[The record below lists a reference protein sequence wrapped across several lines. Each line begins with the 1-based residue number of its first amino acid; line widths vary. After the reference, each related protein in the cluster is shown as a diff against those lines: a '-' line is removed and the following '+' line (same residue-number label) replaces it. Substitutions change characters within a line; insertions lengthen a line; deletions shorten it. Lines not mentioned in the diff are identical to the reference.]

1 MIVIVFVS
9 FAFVSMSSEYMISTN
24 VDTPMHNQ
32 CLSDST
38 PPVLNEFETY
48 IIWLDEMDRQRQI
61 ELDSVAL
68 ADVRIPVVPKKVI
81 NRRGR
86 NGGPRRLKS
95 MPVVRYNNIK
105 TQTLRR
111 STRKRKPFAEYDTVH
126 LWDSTQRLRK
136 TCK

>member
-1 MIVIVFVS
+1 M
-9 FAFVSMSSEYMISTN
+9 N
-24 VDTPMHNQ
+24 NQ
-32 CLSDST
+32 CLSEST

-48 IIWLDEMDRQRQI
+48 IIWLDERDRQRQI

-68 ADVRIPVVPKKVI
+68 VDVHVPVVPKKVI

-86 NGGPRRLKS
+86 DGGPKQLKP

-105 TQTLRR
+105 TQTFRR
-111 STRKRKPFAEYDTVH
+111 STRKRKTLVEYDTVH

-136 TCK
+136 TSK